1 MSEIIN
7 KFLNLIEQ
15 HPKYSKVVGFLL
27 VALSIIYLA
36 MQFSSC
42 SLVQP
47 AVQNKQLGA
56 EGVVSKEKNVS
67 RTTKWYYR
75 DKDAKGTDSLSR

>member
-1 MSEIIN
+1 MSDLIN
-7 KFLNLIEQ
+7 KFLSLIEN
-15 HPKYSKVVGFLL
+15 HPKYSKMVGFLL
-27 VALSIIYLA
+27 VVISILYLA

-47 AVQNKQLGA
+47 AVKNNEFGA

-67 RTTKWYYR
+67 RTTKWYYNNPNFSKE
-75 DKDAKGTDSLSR
+75 DNY